1 MILKDIYKPL
11 VYVFSSVLALS
22 LFSWFMYSKGQENI
36 QEKWD
41 KEKTEQAVRIAL
53 VQDKYD
59 QLFESHKLFSSQ
71 VADTLKKKD
80 EKYEKDIST
89 IAADH
94 ADSLRKYKSRADTY
108 QRQAEAGTAEAR
120 SLASHAAQLDA
131 SLIEGK
137 RVAAELAATVR
148 LRDDQLILLGSQIKA
163 DRAILE
169 DGQ

>member
-22 LFSWFMYSKGQENI
+22 LLSWFMYSKGQGNI

-41 KEKTEQAVRIAL
+41 KEKTEQAIRIAL

-59 QLFESHKLFSSQ
+59 QLLESHKLFSSQ
-71 VADTLKKKD
+71 VAITLKEKD
-80 EKYEKDIST
+80 EKYEKDISS
-89 IAADH
+89 IAAAH

-120 SLASHAAQLDA
+120 SLASHAARLDA
-131 SLIEGK
+131 SLVEGK

-148 LRDDQLILLGSQIKA
+148 LRDEQLILLGSQIKA

-169 DGQ
+169 SN

>member
-1 MILKDIYKPL
+1 MTLKDIYNPL

-22 LFSWFMYSKGQENI
+22 LFSWFMYSKGQGNI

-41 KEKTEQAVRIAL
+41 KEKTEQTIRIAL

-71 VADTLKKKD
+71 VANTLKEKD
-80 EKYEKDIST
+80 EKYEKDISS

-137 RVAAELAATVR
+137 RVAAGLAATVR
-148 LRDDQLILLGSQIKA
+148 LRDEQLILLGSQIKA

-169 DGQ
+169 SN

>member
-22 LFSWFMYSKGQENI
+22 LLSWFIYSKGQGNI

-41 KEKTEQAVRIAL
+41 KEKTEQALRIAL

-71 VADTLKKKD
+71 VAGTLKEKD
-80 EKYEKDIST
+80 EKYEKDISS
-89 IAADH
+89 IVAAH
-94 ADSLRKYKSRADTY
+94 TDSLRKYKSRADTY

-131 SLIEGK
+131 SLVEGK

-148 LRDDQLILLGSQIKA
+148 LRDEQLILLGSQIKA

-169 DGQ
+169 SN

>member
-1 MILKDIYKPL
+1 MTLKDIYKPL

-22 LFSWFMYSKGQENI
+22 LFSWFIYSKGQGNI

-41 KEKTEQAVRIAL
+41 KEKTEQAIRIAL

-59 QLFESHKLFSSQ
+59 QLLESHKLFSSQ
-71 VADTLKKKD
+71 VADTLKEKD
-80 EKYEKDIST
+80 EKYEKDISS
-89 IAADH
+89 IAAAH
-94 ADSLRKYKSRADTY
+94 TDSLRKYKSRADTY
-108 QRQAEAGTAEAR
+108 QRQAEAGTTEAR

-148 LRDDQLILLGSQIKA
+148 LRDEQLILLGSQIKA

-169 DGQ
+169 SN

>member
-1 MILKDIYKPL
+1 M
-11 VYVFSSVLALS
+11 
-22 LFSWFMYSKGQENI
+22 
-36 QEKWD
+36 
-41 KEKTEQAVRIAL
+41 

-71 VADTLKKKD
+71 VADTLKEKD
-80 EKYEKDIST
+80 EKYEKDISS
-89 IAADH
+89 IAAAH

-148 LRDDQLILLGSQIKA
+148 LRDEQLILLGSQIKA

-169 DGQ
+169 SN

>member
-1 MILKDIYKPL
+1 MTLKDIYEPL
-11 VYVFSSVLALS
+11 VYVFSSVFSLS
-22 LFSWFMYSKGQENI
+22 LFSWFMYLKGQGNI

-41 KEKTEQAVRIAL
+41 REKTEQAIRIAL

-71 VADTLKKKD
+71 VANTLKEKD
-80 EKYEKDIST
+80 EKYEKDISSIT
-89 IAADH
+89 AAH
-94 ADSLRKYKSRADTY
+94 TDSLRKYESRAASY

-131 SLIEGK
+131 SLVEGK

-148 LRDDQLILLGSQIKA
+148 LRDEQLILLGSQIKA

-169 DGQ
+169 SN

>member
-1 MILKDIYKPL
+1 MTLKDIYKPL

-22 LFSWFMYSKGQENI
+22 LFSWFMYSKGQGNI

-41 KEKTEQAVRIAL
+41 KEKTEQAIRIAL

-71 VADTLKKKD
+71 VANTLKEKD
-80 EKYEKDIST
+80 EKYEKDISS
-89 IAADH
+89 IAVAH
-94 ADSLRKYKSRADTY
+94 TDSLRKYKSRADTY

-131 SLIEGK
+131 SLVEGK

-148 LRDDQLILLGSQIKA
+148 LRDEQLILLGSQIKA

-169 DGQ
+169 SN

>member
-1 MILKDIYKPL
+1 MTLKDIYKPL

-36 QEKWD
+36 QEKWN
-41 KEKTEQAVRIAL
+41 KEKTEQVIRIAL
-53 VQDKYD
+53 VQAKYD

-71 VADTLKKKD
+71 VANTLKEKD
-80 EKYEKDIST
+80 EKYEKDISSIT
-89 IAADH
+89 AAH
-94 ADSLRKYKSRADTY
+94 IVSLRKYESRAAAY

-131 SLIEGK
+131 SLVEGK

-148 LRDDQLILLGSQIKA
+148 LRDEQLILLGSQIKA

-169 DGQ
+169 SN